1 MDSLF
6 TFLNSSFGVM
16 LGAVILGAIGVFTW
30 QKWDW
35 QSKEQYHQTQVFLD
49 RKLDLIDK
57 INRDVG
63 KFVALAASISAPI
76 LKGSVSEEETTES
89 IQTFN
94 EYQSSWFG
102 ECKAFKA
109 ALTFYFNDEVVD
121 AFVPVIDATGNL
133 DYALK
138 DVRTKKGAD
147 QAYKAGLAV
156 FDVLRELNLKALKE
170 IKPNGHAKHNRPD

>member
-1 MDSLF
+1 MDTLIA
-6 TFLNSSFGVM
+6 FLNSSFGVM

-35 QSKEQYHQTQVFLD
+35 LSKERYHQTQVFLD
-49 RKLDLIDK
+49 RQLDLIDK

-76 LKGSVSEEETTES
+76 LKGPVPKKETKES

-102 ECKAFKA
+102 ECEAFKA
-109 ALTFYFNDEVVD
+109 SLAFYFESRIVE
-121 AFVPVIDATGNL
+121 AFEPVIDATGNL

-138 DVRTKKGAD
+138 DVWTREGAS
-147 QAYKAGLAV
+147 QSYNAGLAV
-156 FDVLRELNLKALKE
+156 YKSLREWNAKALKE
-170 IKPNGHAKHNRPD
+170 IKGESK